1 MFHEDEIFVF
11 KSLLLSKKVGY
22 LDNAFYHRRVRNC
35 SVMDLGHPEKMIFSV
50 FSGFICL
57 KQMIQFCSS
66 VKVKKENEEAV
77 FSNIEQIVTTC

>member
-1 MFHEDEIFVF
+1 
-11 KSLLLSKKVGY
+11 
-22 LDNAFYHRRVRNC
+22 
-35 SVMDLGHPEKMIFSV
+35 MDLGHPEKMIFSV